1 VANAV
6 YPCYYIVMDDYLE
19 FAKRIALQAG
29 DIMLE
34 HFHAEV
40 EHREKADK
48 TIVTVADE
56 AINQMVID
64 EVEKAY
70 PDHSVFGEEAST
82 DKQSELAWVCDP
94 IDGTVPYA
102 NGAPVSVF
110 SLALVKDGEPIIG
123 VVYEPFMKRMYS
135 AKKGEGAFLNNE
147 PISVSNLGLER
158 HATLNIEWW
167 PEAEYDIDT
176 ALHNISLDT
185 KAYVL
190 HLGCVVNAA
199 CWVAW
204 GRYEACVFAGTK
216 GKNVDIAAVKVIVE
230 EAGGKV
236 TDINGNEQRYD
247 GDINGAIISNGK
259 IHDELV
265 AKIKEQLLLNT

>member
-1 VANAV
+1 
-6 YPCYYIVMDDYLE
+6 MDTYLQ
-19 FAKRIALQAG
+19 FAKDVALRAG

-56 AINQMVID
+56 AINQLVIN

-70 PDHSVFGEEAST
+70 PGHSVFGEEASS
-82 DKQSELAWVCDP
+82 DKQSDYAWVCDP

-102 NGAPVSVF
+102 NGVPISVF
-110 SLALVKDGEPIIG
+110 SLALVKDGEPIVG
-123 VVYEPFMKRMYS
+123 VVYDPFMKRLYS
-135 AKKGEGAFLNNE
+135 GVKGGGAFLNDE

-158 HATLNIEWW
+158 HATINIEWW
-167 PEAEYDIDT
+167 PEAPRDIDT
-176 ALHNISLDT
+176 VFHNISLET

-190 HLGCVVNAA
+190 HLGSVISAA
-199 CWVAW
+199 CLVAW
-204 GRYEACVFAGTK
+204 GRYEACVFPGTV

-236 TDINGNEQRYD
+236 TNIHGNEQRYD
-247 GDINGAIISNGK
+247 GDIDGAIITNGR

-265 AKIKEQLLLNT
+265 GLINANLASSQS

>member
-1 VANAV
+1 
-6 YPCYYIVMDDYLE
+6 MEDYLK
-19 FAKRIALQAG
+19 FAKRVALQAG

-34 HFHAEV
+34 HFHEEV

-56 AINQMVID
+56 AINQMVIE

-70 PDHSVFGEEAST
+70 PEHSVFGEEAST
-82 DKQSELAWVCDP
+82 DKQSEFAWVCDP

-102 NGAPVSVF
+102 NGVPVSVF
-110 SLALVKDGEPIIG
+110 SLALVKDGVPIVG
-123 VVYEPFMKRMYS
+123 VVYEPFMKRMY
-135 AKKGEGAFLNNE
+135 AAEKDGGAFLNDE
-147 PISVSNLGLER
+147 RISVSSLGLER

-247 GDINGAIISNGK
+247 GDINGAIITNGK
-259 IHDELV
+259 IHEELV
-265 AKIKEQLLLNT
+265 AKIKEQL